1 MMGSAT
7 RKRLVSFLSHL
18 LLIAAGVVMVVPFF
32 WMIST
37 ALKGNA
43 EMYIY
48 PPRWIP
54 EKIHLENFKRAWQIA
69 PFGRFYINSIFVAT
83 TITISQVIT
92 GALAGYVFARL
103 RFPGRDAIFYMYVAT
118 LIVPT
123 QITMLPLFLIMNS
136 LKWINTYQAL
146 IAPFLSSAFIVFFL
160 RQFFS
165 TLPVELEDAAK
176 IDGCGRTR
184 FIWQV
189 LLPLSRP
196 ALASIGL
203 FTFLGHWNSYI
214 WPLIITNSTNMRT
227 LPIGLRYFVEESG
240 AQYNY
245 MMAAAL
251 ISVAPVVV
259 LFFLAQR
266 QFIESIALTG
276 MKS

>member
-1 MMGSAT
+1 MMRSTT
-7 RKRLVSFLSHL
+7 RKRLVGSLFHVA
-18 LLIAAGVVMVVPFF
+18 LIGVGIVMIVPFA

-37 ALKGNA
+37 ALKGSA

-48 PPRWIP
+48 PPVWIP
-54 EKIHLENFKRAWQIA
+54 KEIHLENFKRAWQIA

-83 TITISQVIT
+83 VITVSQVIT

-103 RFPGRDAIFYMYVAT
+103 RFPGRDAIFYIYLAT

-123 QITMLPLFLIMNS
+123 QITMLPLFLIMNK
-136 LKWINTYQAL
+136 LKWINTYQAM
-146 IAPFLSSAFIVFFL
+146 IVPFLSSAFIVFFL

-165 TLPVELEDAAK
+165 TLPMALEDAAK
-176 IDGCGRTR
+176 IDGCGRVR

-240 AQYNY
+240 TQYNY

-251 ISVAPVVV
+251 ISIAPVVL

>member
-1 MMGSAT
+1 VGSLFHVA
-7 RKRLVSFLSHL
+7 
-18 LLIAAGVVMVVPFF
+18 LIGVGIVMIVPFV

-37 ALKGNA
+37 ALKGSA

-48 PPRWIP
+48 PPVWIP
-54 EKIHLENFKRAWQIA
+54 KEIHLENFKRAWQIA

-83 TITISQVIT
+83 VITVSQVIT

-103 RFPGRDAIFYMYVAT
+103 RFPGRDAIFYIYLAT

-123 QITMLPLFLIMNS
+123 QITMLPLFLIMNK
-136 LKWINTYQAL
+136 LKWINTYQAM
-146 IAPFLSSAFIVFFL
+146 IVPFLSSAFIVFFL

-165 TLPVELEDAAK
+165 TLPMALEDAAK
-176 IDGCGRTR
+176 IDGCGRVR

-240 AQYNY
+240 TQYNY

-251 ISVAPVVV
+251 ISIAPVVL